1 MTETRRRRIL
11 ICLAAFWVCALPLSC
26 LIGPVAIS
34 PAEVFQA
41 FWARLGLTA
50 PPPDQASYL
59 VVGNIRLARVVI
71 AALCGASL
79 AMAGVTL
86 QGVLR
91 NPLADPFTLG
101 ISAGAACGASLVI
114 ATGEAASPAA
124 LLGLSRAGFIA
135 PAALAGALLALFGTI
150 WLGSAK
156 DAALRR
162 ESVVLAGIAVSAFL
176 GALVALIKAL
186 HEESVTSIVFWLLGS
201 LQGRSWESLPLLL
214 VTFAPGFLVVG
225 LNFRKLDLLCLGDE
239 EAAQLGLNVGRTR
252 FCLLTGAGMMTA
264 GCVAV
269 AGIIAFVGLVVPHL
283 LRMCLGGSHGP
294 LLAGAFFGGGLL
306 LVFADA
312 LARCLPG
319 GQELPVGVVTAL
331 LGGPFFALL
340 VRRR

>member
-1 MTETRRRRIL
+1 MTENRRRRIL

-50 PPPDQASYL
+50 PPADHASFL

-71 AALCGASL
+71 AALCGGAL

-114 ATGEAASPAA
+114 TAGEAASSAA
-124 LLGLSRAGFIA
+124 LPGFSRAGLIA
-135 PAALAGALLALFGTI
+135 PAALAGALLALFGSI

-156 DAALRR
+156 GVLRR

-214 VTFAPGFLVVG
+214 VTLVPGFLVVS
-225 LNFRKLDLLCLGDE
+225 LNFRRLDLLCLGDE
-239 EAAQLGLNVGRTR
+239 EAAQMGLNVRRAR
-252 FCLLTGAGMMTA
+252 FCLLAGAGMMTA

-269 AGIIAFVGLVVPHL
+269 TGIIAFVGIVAPHL
-283 LRMCLGGSHGP
+283 LRIFLGGSHGP

-340 VRRR
+340 IRRR